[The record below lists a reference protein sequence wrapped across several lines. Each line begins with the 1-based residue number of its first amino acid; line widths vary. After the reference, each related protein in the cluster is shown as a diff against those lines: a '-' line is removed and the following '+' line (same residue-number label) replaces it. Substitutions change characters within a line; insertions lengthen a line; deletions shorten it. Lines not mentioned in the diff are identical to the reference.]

1 MRLLFHVR
9 GAIMTRSIFALVALV
24 MVAVSCAS
32 APAGEVETA
41 SAKPA
46 FPPPTEVLT
55 SGIAATPQP
64 STEKTVSPN
73 TPTQMSIPADTV
85 VSSATATNTPIPTVA
100 PTNTKA
106 PTATAT
112 PEPSSTP
119 VPTVAP
125 TKTPGVERT
134 PATNTTSLFR
144 TSFDNG
150 LKGFVWD
157 GNSVAKPGA
166 PGQSPTAKYS
176 VVDVEARGKIFRAVQ
191 TGLSAIEDGK
201 TRAFTQLAIKDIIG
215 RNTIEG
221 NYGTHFVV
229 SVSNLKPGL
238 SLGKESNW
246 TRFLS
251 LWSAFDSG
259 NPNYHMAVSV
269 QLTGSDGHFKLI
281 TTVTDKLGKNTVL
294 DRTADAPEF
303 GLGEWI
309 DIRVEVDVTDNTV
322 YTYQDGKLISQGSY
336 TAGTKSLSETHWGLY
351 DNIDQAILMEDDI
364 EIYTWK

>member
-1 MRLLFHVR
+1 
-9 GAIMTRSIFALVALV
+9 MTRSILALVALL
-24 MVAVSCAS
+24 MIAISCAS
-32 APAGEVETA
+32 APAGEVL
-41 SAKPA
+41 SAVVTPV
-46 FPPPTEVLT
+46 PPLPTEVPT
-55 SGIAATPQP
+55 PVIAATPQP

-73 TPTQMSIPADTV
+73 TPTQMSMPTATV
-85 VSSATATNTPIPTVA
+85 VPSATATNTPISTPTATPTPTVA

-112 PEPSSTP
+112 TEPSSTP
-119 VPTVAP
+119 TPAVAP

-157 GNSVAKPGA
+157 GNSIAKPGA
-166 PGQSPTAKYS
+166 AGQSPTAKYS

-201 TRAFTQLAIKDIIG
+201 TRASPQLAIMDIIG

-221 NYGTHFVV
+221 NYGTHFIV
-229 SVSNLKPGL
+229 SVSNLEPGL

-259 NPNYHMAVSV
+259 NPNYHKAVGV